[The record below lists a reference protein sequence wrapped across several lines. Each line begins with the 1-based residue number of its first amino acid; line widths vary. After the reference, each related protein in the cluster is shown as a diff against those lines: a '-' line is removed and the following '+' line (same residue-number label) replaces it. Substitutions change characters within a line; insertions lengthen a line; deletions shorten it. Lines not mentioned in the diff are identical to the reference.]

1 MSAIHV
7 RTRIPESR
15 QITLILPPETPV
27 GDAELEIVIRECLS
41 APEFSIVVENDR
53 PKAFPPRPTNPSMA
67 AEYDAFES
75 MLPELMERYAGKY
88 VAIRD
93 GKVIAVG
100 DTEIDVLT
108 AAHQQLPGKSIF
120 VRLVTNQPQPL
131 QWIGSPRSVPR
142 GE

>member
-15 QITLILPPETPV
+15 QITLTLPPETPV
-27 GDAELEIVIRECLS
+27 GEAELEIVIREFLS
-41 APEFSIVVENDR
+41 VPEFSIVADDDR
-53 PKAFPPRPTNPSMA
+53 PKAFPPRPTNPALA

-75 MLPELMERYAGKY
+75 MLPELMACYAGKY

-93 GKVIAVG
+93 GKVVAAG

-108 AAHQQLPGKSIF
+108 AAHQQHPGKSVF
-120 VRLVTNQPQPL
+120 VRFVTNQPQPL
-131 QWIGSPRSVPR
+131 PRIGSPRSVPR
-142 GE
+142 AE